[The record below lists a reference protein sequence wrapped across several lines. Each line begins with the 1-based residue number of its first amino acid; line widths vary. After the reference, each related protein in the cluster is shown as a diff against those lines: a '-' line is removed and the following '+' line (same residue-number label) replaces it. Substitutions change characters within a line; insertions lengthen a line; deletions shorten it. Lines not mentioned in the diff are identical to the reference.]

1 MGIQNFFKIFEKYA
15 ETTTWQKIFGKKIAI
30 DASIFIYRAIL
41 GMPHVTEL
49 TDNGGNIT
57 SHINAIVNLYVKC
70 KKYNVTPIF
79 VFDTKAAE
87 QKQTVLAQ
95 RHALR
100 ESAKLE
106 VSALSAQ
113 IARYEQTPLHKPSAM
128 EFMRLLTDKD
138 IETLAAP
145 TALAAIPVFY
155 HGVSIDANCDDTSQ
169 DSANIR
175 MLARTCVTSDL
186 ERAILFAI
194 QFDMQNVRFVGDGSE
209 TLTNL
214 EFIAETPHDHA
225 IVIYVVQQYCEYI
238 SVNNTDVV
246 LTEDVPTT
254 CGFRC
259 ESWRELYDNAQT
271 AEWPEY
277 LAQISRVIAS
287 KAETLNVDALPDRVL
302 STGLVTDETYMSLIQ
317 QQAEIEGE
325 NANQIDLLR
334 QKLASKEKQSFTM
347 RNEVDDAEQ
356 LLKLLGI
363 AFIHASDGYE
373 AEHLA
378 AQLTIDRV
386 TDAVVTSDADA
397 LIFGAAR
404 VIRMLPKSRLQQFEL
419 DKILSAEQI
428 NREQLATIA
437 VALGSDFAE
446 KTRGI
451 GVKTYKKILTKPVLT
466 ESQNTAK
473 TMFLTQCPYDPRDFV
488 CEPARI
494 IDSINWLVD
503 EKRFNRERLEKML
516 LTK

>member
-15 ETTTWQKIFGKKIAI
+15 ETTTWQKISGTKIAI

-106 VSALSAQ
+106 ASALSAQ
-113 IARYEQTPLHKPSAM
+113 IAKYEQTPLHKPSAM
-128 EFMRLLTDKD
+128 EFMRLLTDTD
-138 IETLAAP
+138 VETLDVP
-145 TALAAIPVFY
+145 TTAAAIPVFY
-155 HGVSIDANCDDTSQ
+155 HGVSIDTICDQTSQ
-169 DSANIR
+169 VSR

-186 ERAILFAI
+186 ERAIVFAI
-194 QFDMQNVRFVGDGSE
+194 QFDMQNIRFVGDGSE

-214 EFIAETPHDHA
+214 EFIAEKPRDHA
-225 IVIYVVQQYCEYI
+225 IIIYVIQQYCEYV

-246 LTEDVPTT
+246 LTEDVPTI

-277 LAQISRVIAS
+277 LAQISRTIAS
-287 KAETLNVDALPDRVL
+287 KAEMLDANTLPDDVL
-302 STGLVTDETYMSLIQ
+302 PTGLITDEAYISLIQ

-325 NANQIDLLR
+325 NTNQLELLR
-334 QKLASKEKQSFTM
+334 QKLASKEKQSFSM
-347 RNEVDDAEQ
+347 RNEVDDAKQ

-386 TDAVVTSDADA
+386 TDAAVTSDADA
-397 LIFGAAR
+397 LIFGATR
-404 VIRMLPKSRLQQFEL
+404 VIRMLPKNRLQQFEL

-451 GVKTYKKILTKPVLT
+451 GVKTYKKILVKQALT
-466 ESQNTAK
+466 AQQNAAK
-473 TMFLTQCPYDPRDFV
+473 AMFLTQCPYDAQDFV
-488 CEPARI
+488 REPVRI
-494 IDSINWLVD
+494 IDAINWLVD

-516 LTK
+516 LGTKN